1 MSGKMETR
9 QETADRLGISVEQLG
24 EEVERLKGEAGERY
38 SAALTETIAA
48 AIDLGTIRG
57 IERGHEEEAAQSET
71 VIDGIEALMSA
82 IFAATGERY
91 VLSRIK
97 QYADGWDY
105 SGPARFIEPDG
116 LVGGVTI
123 ADEGRWQAFT
133 GSPPMFVR
141 EEGAP
146 PIESAEAAS

>member
-57 IERGHEEEAAQSET
+57 IERGPRKKPH
-71 VIDGIEALMSA
+71 
-82 IFAATGERY
+82 
-91 VLSRIK
+91 SR
-97 QYADGWDY
+97 
-105 SGPARFIEPDG
+105 R
-116 LVGGVTI
+116 
-123 ADEGRWQAFT
+123 R
-133 GSPPMFVR
+133 
-141 EEGAP
+141 
-146 PIESAEAAS
+146 